1 MSLFKR
7 HNQSA
12 SGGSLK
18 NPKILEVNLIKEEA
32 QLDFNWRRNLRS
44 LLFALGVT
52 IFVIL
57 EIYFGLN
64 WWQKDEEARL
74 LSLQAE
80 IKTVSQEVSQMRGL
94 AKDAL
99 SYQAKTKEVG
109 ALLDNHVYWSNF
121 FSWLEKNTLSTITFD
136 GFSGDLTGEYSLSGT
151 AGSFAEVSW
160 QAKKMLEAPFVKSV
174 DILNAASGEIISKE
188 DLEAEADSANTQE
201 EATEEGSAAVVVVKP
216 PAPPGISFAL
226 TLEIDSEVFKK

>member
-7 HNQSA
+7 NNQSA
-12 SGGSLK
+12 SGSSLK

-32 QLDFNWRRNLRS
+32 QLDFNWRRNLGS

-52 IFVIL
+52 VFIIL
-57 EIYFGLN
+57 EIYFGLS

-74 LSLQAE
+74 LGLQKE
-80 IKTVSQEVSQMRGL
+80 IKTISTEISQMRVL

-109 ALLDNHVYWSNF
+109 SLLDNHVYWSNF

-174 DILNAASGEIISKE
+174 DILNAASGEVITKE
-188 DLEAEADSANTQE
+188 DLEAEADSAKAQE
-201 EATEEGSAAVVVVKP
+201 EAGEEGEAVVVVKP
-216 PAPPGISFAL
+216 PAPPGVSFAL
-226 TLEIDSEVFKK
+226 TLEIDPEVFKK

>member
-7 HNQSA
+7 NKQNATGS
-12 SGGSLK
+12 SLK

-32 QLDFNWRRNLRS
+32 QLDFNWRRNLGS

-52 IFVIL
+52 VFIIL
-57 EIYFGLN
+57 EIYFGLS

-74 LSLQAE
+74 LGLQKE
-80 IKTVSQEVSQMRGL
+80 IKTISTEISQMRVL

-109 ALLDNHVYWSNF
+109 SLLDNHVYWSNF

-174 DILNAASGEIISKE
+174 DILNAASGEVITKE
-188 DLEAEADSANTQE
+188 DLEAEADSAKTQE
-201 EATEEGSAAVVVVKP
+201 EAEKEGEAVVVVKP
-216 PAPPGISFAL
+216 PAPPGVSFAL
-226 TLEIDSEVFKK
+226 TLEIDPEVFKK